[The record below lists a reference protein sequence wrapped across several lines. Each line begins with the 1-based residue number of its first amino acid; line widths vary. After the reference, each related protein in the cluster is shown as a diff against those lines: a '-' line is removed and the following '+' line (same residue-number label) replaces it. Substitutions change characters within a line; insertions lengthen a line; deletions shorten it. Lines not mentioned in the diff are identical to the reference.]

1 MRLGKPLE
9 HLQAALR
16 ATLAA
21 GPIEETLTT
30 IARQLGYFGYLTY
43 DAVVW
48 VCLSNL
54 HAVPTTNS
62 ITGQQHQVHL
72 SRSWNCKEG
81 GQEGLPIL
89 VCRYYLQPGP
99 WCSQGGH
106 GNIQCSLT
114 CELTSRHRPLVWQR
128 KPDHC
133 REVRSGVR
141 RIFLKKPPGKPG

>member
-72 SRSWNCKEG
+72 SRS
-81 GQEGLPIL
+81 
-89 VCRYYLQPGP
+89 
-99 WCSQGGH
+99 
-106 GNIQCSLT
+106 
-114 CELTSRHRPLVWQR
+114 
-128 KPDHC
+128 
-133 REVRSGVR
+133 
-141 RIFLKKPPGKPG
+141 